1 MKYKFNKV
9 KIGSDPELFI
19 VNNTTGNVVSSIGLI
34 PGKKKEAYRPDG
46 MPEGYGVQ
54 IDNILAEFNIP
65 PVNKIMDFIHHIN
78 YMKDYIDN
86 YVKEKNP
93 ELGIL
98 CCASQYVP
106 WDQLQSEE
114 ACMFGCDPD
123 YNAYTED
130 VNPKPDGEKTNL
142 RSAGTHIH
150 ISYEN
155 PNIKQSIALVKC
167 MDVYLALP
175 SVFMDP
181 DKERRKLYGKAGSF
195 RIVPYGVEYRP
206 MSSYFISTDELIAFL
221 YTQTFKAMKHCAM
234 GCATPNGALIQDII
248 NNGNVEEAK
257 KLYSQ
262 YAIIR

>member
-1 MKYKFNKV
+1 MFKFKNI

-19 VNNTTGNVVSSIGLI
+19 INNKTGQVVSSIGLI

-46 MPEGYGVQ
+46 MPEGYGLQ

-65 PVNKIMDFIHHIN
+65 PVKRVDQLIHHIN

-93 ELGIL
+93 DLGIL
-98 CCASQYVP
+98 CCASQRVP

-114 ACMFGCDPD
+114 ACLFGCEPD

-130 VNPKPDGEKTNL
+130 VNPKPEGERDNL

-150 ISYEN
+150 VSYDN
-155 PNIKQSIALVKC
+155 PNIEQSLALVKC

-175 SVFMDP
+175 SVFLDP
-181 DKERRKLYGKAGSF
+181 DKERRKLYGKAGAF
-195 RIVPYGVEYRP
+195 RICPYGVEYRP
-206 MSSYFISTDELIAFL
+206 MSSYFISTDDLIEFL
-221 YTQTFKAMKHCAM
+221 YNGTMKAIAHCQLHL
-234 GCATPNGALIQDII
+234 PLPKSDVIQDII
-248 NNGNVEEAK
+248 NNGKEEEAK
-257 KLYSQ
+257 ELYAR
-262 YAIIR
+262 YALRR